1 MFFISFSFGVYIVTK
16 QALRSVPPDGL
27 CMDKFLIQS
36 TVVPVG
42 TTGEDITSS
51 MFDKDNGK
59 YVQENKLKVILGSPP
74 HSLVLSPI
82 NGTLKQV
89 PVYEAALLKDQDA
102 EESKVEFKA
111 MKDVEELK
119 LVKDVEEIKSKLNT
133 LEIKLTK
140 AEATI
145 LKLIEERRLIAQ
157 EGEIL
162 RQELELRDLY
172 NWSSM
177 FGITLLKTKRMF

>member
-82 NGTLKQV
+82 NGTLKQ
-89 PVYEAALLKDQDA
+89 DA

-162 RQELELRDLY
+162 RQELVMLLI
-172 NWSSM
+172 S
-177 FGITLLKTKRMF
+177 GKITP